1 MDMMKTKAELGG
13 IVGTNAVIEN
23 TEPEIE
29 AGPPKALEPMATML
43 PRVTVFPSDVT
54 QVQKLVQWANTTST
68 PLVPVSS
75 GRPHLGK
82 GSQPSVPESVRVD
95 LSRMNRVLKID
106 RRNRLALIQPGVT
119 YTQLVPELKKEGLR
133 INMPLMPKPNKS
145 VIASLL
151 EREPVMSPKFQ
162 WNLMEPLRSLEIVWG
177 NGDHFYSGS
186 GFFRG
191 EKKSDWQQGLVPAQ
205 GPGAGPSQID
215 FYKFVSAA
223 QGSMGIVT
231 WASVRCEVLPQVR
244 KIFFVSAQ
252 RLEKL
257 VDFTYKLL
265 KFRFA
270 DELFLVNDHCL
281 ATLLSS
287 DPSQIRARRDELPPW
302 SVVINITGGNYYP
315 QEQVAAQEND
325 IKDLCQQFGLDMRPE
340 VKGCMG
346 PELLKRL
353 LTPSAEPH
361 WRRRYKSHSEDIFF
375 LSTLDKTP
383 TFIETMKS
391 LADEHRYPLSDMG
404 VYLQPLHQGV
414 CCHCEFQLP
423 VDSGNPS
430 QVAKAGKLFGAASHH
445 LFRQGA
451 FFSRPYGE
459 WAQMMFNADAEARSA
474 LRHIKEIFDPNRV
487 MNPGKLCF

>member
-1 MDMMKTKAELGG
+1 MDMLKTKAELGG
-13 IVGTNAVIEN
+13 IVGSNAVIEN
-23 TEPEIE
+23 PKID
-29 AGPPKALEPMATML
+29 AGLSKPLEPMASMR
-43 PRVTVFPSDVT
+43 PRYSVFPADVT
-54 QVQKLVQWANTTST
+54 QVEKIVQWANATNT

-75 GRPHLGK
+75 GEPHLGK
-82 GSQPSVPESVRVD
+82 GSTPSVPESVRVD
-95 LSRMNRVLKID
+95 LSRMNQILKID

-119 YTQLVPELKKEGLR
+119 FEQLLPALKKEGLR
-133 INMPLMPKPNKS
+133 INMPLMPKPKKS
-145 VIASLL
+145 VLASLL
-151 EREPVMSPKFQ
+151 EREPVMSPKFH
-162 WNLMEPLRSLEIVWG
+162 WNHMEPLRSLEIVWG
-177 NGDHFYSGS
+177 NGNHFYSGS

-191 EKKSDWQQGLVPAQ
+191 EKESDWQQGVVPSQ

-257 VDFTYKLL
+257 IDFTYKLL
-265 KFRFA
+265 RFRFG

-287 DPSQIRARRDELPPW
+287 DPSEIQARRDELPSW
-302 SVVINITGGNYYP
+302 TVVINITGGHYYP
-315 QEQVAAQEND
+315 REQVAAQESD
-325 IKDLCQQFGLDMRPE
+325 IRDLCQQFGLDITPE
-340 VKGCMG
+340 VGGCRG
-346 PELLKRL
+346 QELLDRL
-353 LTPSAEPH
+353 LTPSADAH
-361 WRRRYKSHSEDIFF
+361 WRRRYKGDSEDIFF

-391 LADEHRYPLSDMG
+391 LADEHRYPSTDMG
-404 VYLQPLHQGV
+404 IYLQPLHQGV

-423 VDSGNPS
+423 VDAGNPA
-430 QVAKAGKLFGAASHH
+430 QAVRTGKLFGAASNR

-451 FFSRPYGE
+451 FFSRPYGA
-459 WAQMMFNADAEARSA
+459 WAQMVFNADAEARSA
-474 LRHIKEIFDPNRV
+474 LRHVKAIFDPKRV